1 MTSRRHVLQLLG
13 SAGALLAAGG
23 CSPAAPPAPT
33 LLGVKGQLPKAWL
46 KQLPS
51 PWRSQLLEGPQQVL
65 ALVEQGTAEP
75 GLLALGDGWAQQ
87 LDRAR
92 LQPLQAEALLE
103 GLAPFAAAPSRLFG
117 PPGSRPVAF
126 PWAFGTWLLL
136 LRNRADLERQRSRG
150 WEVLLDP
157 SLKGKLVLP
166 SSPRVVIDLA
176 LRQLGLSSTDPA
188 SLEDPRLLQQVRELV
203 NQAQSLDESQGINLL
218 LAGDAE
224 AAVVP
229 SHQAIPLLQ
238 KDPRLTAVLPDSG
251 SPFWWQLLL
260 RPAPLGSLSDS
271 PPLPL
276 EWLRDGFTE
285 PLVDRLLA
293 GGWVPPLPRPQLEGV
308 LRRWP
313 PRLRPLLL
321 PPEAVLKRCSNLVAF
336 TPLERKRWQAI
347 WDQALSA

>member
-1 MTSRRHVLQLLG
+1 M
-13 SAGALLAAGG
+13 AAGG
-23 CSPAAPPAPT
+23 CSSSAPPAST

-51 PWRSQLLEGPQQVL
+51 SWRPQLMEGPQQVL
-65 ALVEQGTAEP
+65 TLLEQGAVEP
-75 GLLALGDGWAQQ
+75 GLLALGDGWAQE

-103 GLAPFAAAPSRLFG
+103 QLAPFAAAPSRLFA
-117 PPGSRPVAF
+117 PVGSMPVAF

-136 LRNRADLERQRSRG
+136 LRNRADLERQRRRG
-150 WEVLLDP
+150 WELLMDP
-157 SLKGKLVLP
+157 SLKGKVVLP
-166 SSPRVVIDLA
+166 SSPRLVIDLA
-176 LRQLGLSSTDPA
+176 LRQLGLSTTDPA
-188 SLEDPRLLQQVRELV
+188 SLEHSGMRQQVRALV
-203 NQAQSLDESQGINLL
+203 AQAQSLDESHGLNLL
-218 LAGDAE
+218 LAGEAE

-238 KDPRLTAVLPDSG
+238 KDPRLSAFLPDSG
-251 SPFWWQLLL
+251 SPLWWQLLL
-260 RPAPLGSLSDS
+260 RPAPLDSLHEL

-276 EWLRDGFTE
+276 EWLRDGCTA

-293 GGWVPPLPRPQLEGV
+293 AGWVPPLPRPQLDAL

-321 PPEAVLKRCSNLVAF
+321 PPEPVLSRCTNLVAF
-336 TPLERKRWQAI
+336 SPTERKRWQSL
-347 WDQALSA
+347 WDQALSG